1 MKKRLLT
8 LALALGAGVAMA
20 SHCPLEMKAI
30 DDKLATNPKL
40 NDADMAKVKKL
51 RADGEADHKSGKHD
65 DSLKKLEEAKKLLG
79 I

>member
-1 MKKRLLT
+1 
-8 LALALGAGVAMA
+8 
-20 SHCPLEMKAI
+20 
-30 DDKLATNPKL
+30 
-40 NDADMAKVKKL
+40 MAKVKKL